1 MFLFLFARVCDIHV
15 PLGCKGTKKNLYAQ
29 AYAKKNRPR
38 RTIFLD
44 IFVSI
49 SYSATCASYS
59 FMHATNASALS
70 NGNAL

>member
-38 RTIFLD
+38 RTIFFYVAL
-44 IFVSI
+44 I

>member
-29 AYAKKNRPR
+29 AYDKKIALEGRF
-38 RTIFLD
+38 FLY
-44 IFVSI
+44 VALI